1 MEEKIYKK
9 YNKIIIEIPYW
20 SKRSNPYMLGEDV
33 GSYQTLTGIL
43 DEDKDGND
51 RFGFGLSIDMDYKD
65 KPDQYTD
72 IKYHFW
78 GEEEDF
84 IKVCKELGIGIV
96 DLRKCSTK
104 SPKATALS

>member
-9 YNKIIIEIPYW
+9 DDKIIIEILYW
-20 SKRSNPYMLGEDV
+20 SKRSNPYMPNEDV

-51 RFGFGLSIDMDYKD
+51 RFGFGLTIDMDYKD
-65 KPDQYTD
+65 KADQYTD

-78 GEEEDF
+78 EDEKDF
-84 IKVCKELGIGIV
+84 RKVCKGLGIRIV
-96 DLRKCSTK
+96 DLRKIK
-104 SPKATALS
+104 NK